1 MSGKQ
6 AAHVLYK
13 WRGQPLSVFVVPQRL
28 RPNQANEMVEKF
40 GHEAVVW
47 SAGERT
53 YVVLARGR
61 PSELEPVV
69 GYVQTN
75 AR

>member
-6 AAHVLYK
+6 VAHVLYK
-13 WRGQPLSVFVVPQRL
+13 WRGHPLSVFVAPLPL
-28 RPNQANEMVEKF
+28 RRNQANEIVEKF

-53 YVVLARGR
+53 YVVLARAR
-61 PSELEPVV
+61 PSELESVV
-69 GYVQTN
+69 GYVRAN